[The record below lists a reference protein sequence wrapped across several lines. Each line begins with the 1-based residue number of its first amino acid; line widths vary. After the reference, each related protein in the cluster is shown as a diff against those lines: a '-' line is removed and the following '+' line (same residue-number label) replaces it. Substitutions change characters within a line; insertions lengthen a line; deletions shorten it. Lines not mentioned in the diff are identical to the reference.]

1 MIKKS
6 KTYFTRL
13 IDMNSNYRKNLV
25 IFLMLASVP
34 GIIFSL
40 ALFYVSKSQMEKELH
55 TVHQNSMNNTIHSI
69 EEQFY
74 ELEMFMA
81 NWAAE
86 INRKNFSDLN
96 VTHEYEKIREL
107 YKILIMSEGY
117 NPLIGRVELFLNEPD
132 TMIFTKNGYTYLED
146 EEKING
152 YNSLLANNKT
162 LFWEDSHTSIER
174 GYQNRYAPLSL
185 VHQLDNHLF
194 NPFGA
199 LIAFL
204 DREKMANFLQSPYE
218 DGSVFLLHGDN
229 EWLFGEENQT
239 EPLPLQTA
247 ILEEIQKQ
255 PSSSEPFMFEW
266 NDTEYTVSYD
276 HFNRLGENWHY
287 VSIAPMSNITSP
299 VVFISKLS
307 IYLSVFVFMF
317 AIILSL
323 FASRKLYAPI
333 EKLIKN
339 TYGKQPIKAKSEF
352 ELIETTFQSL
362 SSESKELEGRLKKH
376 LPYLRKGYLLQL
388 LQGYLYSYNE
398 QDIQKQLAQ
407 YGSDA
412 KNRKY
417 AVVFIQIYGFNQVE
431 QRFTEGDEGLVSF
444 IAANI
449 AEELMKSSE
458 TEADVINFHD
468 LTLGILFSFSAD
480 SKEKEMDRK
489 MLEFSDSFNDH
500 FSQICKLQVS
510 IGISRSADSLKSIP
524 TIFEETKSAL
534 SFRNLQ
540 EKNQI
545 IEMKK
550 VDELTNVQSNFEYP
564 FDIEKEVTHA
574 IRLRDNEAAIK
585 LLNEFFDKHTEQNV
599 NEAILKQGALKLLGS
614 IFHIVLQTTLIEGF
628 VNKGAKLY
636 EQLYKLKDP
645 AEMNYWFKQK
655 VILPIIEELTEKQDQ
670 RLHLIVQ
677 KVTEMLDDR
686 YMEDISLEYCADQV
700 NLNPS
705 ILSKVFKDITGWN
718 FIDYLTNIRV
728 QKAKELLIETD
739 TKIKDIAE
747 NIGYQHSYFNRI
759 FKKFEG
765 VTPSQFREMSRKEQ
779 KDIV

>member
-1 MIKKS
+1 
-6 KTYFTRL
+6 
-13 IDMNSNYRKNLV
+13 MNSKYRKNLV

-40 ALFYVSKSQMEKELH
+40 ALFYVSKTQMEKELH
-55 TVHQNSMNNTIHSI
+55 AVHQNSMNNTIDSI

-86 INRKNFSDLN
+86 INRKNFNELN
-96 VTHEYEKIREL
+96 VAHDYEKIREL
-107 YKILIMSEGY
+107 YNILMMSEGY

-132 TMIFTKNGYTYLED
+132 TMIFTKNGYTYIGD
-146 EEKING
+146 EEKTSG
-152 YNSLLANNKT
+152 YNHLLANNKT
-162 LFWEDSHTSIER
+162 LFWEDSHTSIEQ

-199 LIAFL
+199 LIAFI

-229 EWLFGEENQT
+229 EWLFGEEGQS
-239 EPLPLQTA
+239 EPQPLQTA
-247 ILEEIQKQ
+247 ILEEVQKQ
-255 PSSSEPFMFEW
+255 PSGNDPFMFEW
-266 NDTEYTVSYD
+266 EGTEYTVSYN

-307 IYLSVFVFMF
+307 IYLSLFVFLC

-339 TYGKQPIKAKSEF
+339 TYGKQPVRTKSEF
-352 ELIETTFQSL
+352 ELIETTFRSL
-362 SSESKELEGRLKKH
+362 SSESKELEGKLKRH

-398 QDIQKQLAQ
+398 DDIQKQLEQ
-407 YGSDA
+407 YGSAA

-417 AVVFIQIYGFNQVE
+417 AVVFIQIFGFNPAE
-431 QRFTEGDEGLVSF
+431 KRFTEGDEGLVSF

-458 TEADVINFHD
+458 LEADVINFHD
-468 LTLGILFSFSAD
+468 LTLGILFSFPANND
-480 SKEKEMDRK
+480 DGEMDKR
-489 MLEFSDSFNDH
+489 MLEFSNSFIEH
-500 FSQICKLQVS
+500 FNKICKLRVS
-510 IGISRSADSLKSIP
+510 AGISRAAESLKSIP

-534 SFRNLQ
+534 SFRNVQ

-550 VDELTNVQSNFEYP
+550 VDELTNIQSDFEYP
-564 FDIEKEVTHA
+564 FDIEKEITHA
-574 IRLRDNEAAIK
+574 IRLRDTESAIT
-585 LLNEFFDKHTEQNV
+585 LLSQFFAKHTEQNV
-599 NEAILKQGALKLLGS
+599 SEAILKQGSLKLLGS
-614 IFHIVLQTTLIEGF
+614 IFHIVLQTNLVEGF

-645 AEMNYWFKQK
+645 EEINHWFQHR

-670 RLHLIVQ
+670 RLHVIVQ
-677 KVTEMLDDR
+677 KVTEILDER

-705 ILSKVFKDITGWN
+705 ILSKVFKDVTGWN
-718 FIDYLTNIRV
+718 FIDYLTSIRV
-728 QKAKELLIETD
+728 QNAKELLIETD

-747 NIGYQHSYFNRI
+747 KIGYQHSYFNRI

-765 VTPSQFREMSRKEQ
+765 ITPSQFREVSRKEQ
-779 KDIV
+779 KDII